1 MDLNVRYHLMNGLN
15 NLKRNNMK
23 TKELEDGELGLIMIT
38 NGRVAQIGMTS
49 EQSAQMK
56 VILASLS
63 LQAPLVVMG

>member
-1 MDLNVRYHLMNGLN
+1 
-15 NLKRNNMK
+15 MK
-23 TKELEDGELGLIMIT
+23 EKELEDGELGLIMIT

-63 LQAPLVVMG
+63 V